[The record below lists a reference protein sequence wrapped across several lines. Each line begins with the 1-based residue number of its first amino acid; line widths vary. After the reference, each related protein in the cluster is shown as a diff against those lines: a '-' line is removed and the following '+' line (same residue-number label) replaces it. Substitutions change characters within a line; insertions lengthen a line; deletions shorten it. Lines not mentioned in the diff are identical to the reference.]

1 MLEFT
6 YKELKIAHAQ
16 VEAEITRLA
25 DDPFSTTDQMDNEQ
39 RHKRALFSACV
50 ERGVWERTVA
60 LVHTARSPWPNSL
73 KSQHDQ
79 ASGNGQAQK
88 RQCTRDQGADGGEG
102 AKTGADGGDPGKN

>member
-6 YKELKIAHAQ
+6 HEELKIAHLQ
-16 VEAEITRLA
+16 VDAEISRLV

-39 RHKRALFSACV
+39 QHKRALFAACV
-50 ERGVWERTVA
+50 ERKIEELTAA
-60 LVHTARSPWPNSL
+60 LVHAARSPWPNSL

-102 AKTGADGGDPGKN
+102 AKTGANRGDPGKN